1 MKVFSR
7 VGLRLLVLIALSLT
21 GCGSWVSH
29 YGLKQ
34 TGSVVEFL
42 YPDAQEP
49 PKLTPTMTTLRL
61 PVRVGIAFVPGAGSM
76 ALPETERAKLLERV
90 KSSFSEYDFKIGR
103 AHV

>member
-1 MKVFSR
+1 MNILGR
-7 VGLRLLVLIALSLT
+7 AGLIFLLMALT

-61 PVRVGIAFVPGAGSM
+61 PVW
-76 ALPETERAKLLERV
+76 
-90 KSSFSEYDFKIGR
+90 FSDR
-103 AHV
+103 RRSLRWSQRRPATPPRC